1 MSAQPALDLREV
13 LRRQLEGTR
22 RRSRL
27 IWQSIPE
34 EKSLWRPE
42 GAVLSIADLV
52 RHVADADQFW
62 GNAVRGD
69 LYRGVDQASRPVGSL
84 AAEIALAESRR
95 REILELLRDL
105 PASEFNRMVE
115 IPKYNLR
122 QEVVFIFTRLAD
134 HEAHHRGQL
143 VVYLRMGGLSVPYI
157 WD

>member
-1 MSAQPALDLREV
+1 MEPAEDLREV

-22 RRSRL
+22 RRSRK

-42 GAVLSIADLV
+42 GAVLTIAEVV

-62 GNAVRGD
+62 ANAVSGD
-69 LYRGVDQASRPVGSL
+69 LYRGVDQASRPVTSL
-84 AAEIALAESRR
+84 AQEVALAESRR
-95 REILELLRDL
+95 KEVLELIRTL
-105 PASEFNRMVE
+105 PAGEFRRMVE

-122 QEVVFIFTRLAD
+122 QEVTYIFTRLAD

-143 VVYLRMGGLSVPYI
+143 IVYLRSGGLAVPFI